1 MLKARSL
8 VVNCKGLF
16 TVLRLELKGR
26 LGIPFDGSVYVDQMM
41 ELMETEE
48 FKSMPRYPADGCV
61 QKIDDIWVI
70 KVAD

>member
-26 LGIPFDGSVYVDQMM
+26 LGIPFDGFF
-41 ELMETEE
+41 L
-48 FKSMPRYPADGCV
+48 FACV
-61 QKIDDIWVI
+61 AVPSEMALTSNQDP
-70 KVAD
+70 